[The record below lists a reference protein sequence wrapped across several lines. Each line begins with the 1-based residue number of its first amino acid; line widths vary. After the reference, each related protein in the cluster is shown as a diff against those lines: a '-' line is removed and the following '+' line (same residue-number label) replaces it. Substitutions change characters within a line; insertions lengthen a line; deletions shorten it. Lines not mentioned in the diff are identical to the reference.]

1 MYYSILTCLLE
12 VFFRC
17 KVCLRLKVKENM
29 VKLEMTNITAMQDI
43 LHGYSGRQLQ
53 YAIKLGIMPTP
64 ERLSIILKR
73 ISNAERALTARPLE
87 TRLMETPLIEK
98 RLN

>member
-1 MYYSILTCLLE
+1 M
-12 VFFRC
+12 
-17 KVCLRLKVKENM
+17 
-29 VKLEMTNITAMQDI
+29 KLEMTNITVMRAI
-43 LHGYSGRQLQ
+43 LHGYSDRRLQ

-87 TRLMETPLIEK
+87 TRLME
-98 RLN
+98 RLASKETASREMAKLSSNFS